1 MNPDALIIADQL
13 SKSYGEVHAVD
24 GLSLRVASGEI
35 YGLVGPDGAGKTTTM
50 RLLCGALHPDRVK
63 SGHATSIHV
72 AGYDVARQVEHARA
86 QIGYLPQR
94 FSLYED
100 LTVMENIR
108 FFAEV
113 RGLSADEWLPRCME
127 ILEFVGLADFTERR
141 AGQLSGGMKQK
152 LGLAS
157 ALVTQPRVLLLD
169 EPTTGVDPVTRQDFW
184 QLLIRLVAVMP
195 QRESKQDSSEEN
207 GSVAVLLSTPYMDE
221 ASRCN
226 RVGFM
231 KQGRII
237 AEGAPSQLRE
247 RLSGRI
253 LALRGTP
260 LNLLRHVAKTD
271 PDVEDVQAFGD
282 RLHIRVRENTA
293 RMVIERLP
301 DRIKEKSGKVEE
313 LRSVSPVLEDVFIE
327 LSTETDTEKVSG
339 GSHE

>member
-113 RGLSADEWLPRCME
+113 RGLSAAEWKPRCME
-127 ILEFVGLADFTERR
+127 ILHFVGLDPFTERL

-152 LGLAS
+152 LGLAT
-157 ALVTQPRVLLLD
+157 ALVHRPRVLLLD

-184 QLLIRLVAVMP
+184 QLIIRLVSQANH
-195 QRESKQDSSEEN
+195 DD
-207 GSVAVLLSTPYMDE
+207 GDVAVLVSTPYMDE
-221 ASRCN
+221 AARCT
-226 RVGFM
+226 RVGFLRA
-231 KQGRII
+231 GRLLVEGTP
-237 AEGAPSQLRE
+237 AELRT
-247 RLSGRI
+247 RLDDRI
-253 LALRGTP
+253 LELRGSP
-260 LNLLRHVAKTD
+260 LTLLRRLAGAD
-271 PDVEDVQAFGD
+271 PDVEDAQMFGD
-282 RLHIRVRENTA
+282 RIHLRVHPGKAAE
-293 RMVIERLP
+293 VEERL
-301 DRIKEKSGKVEE
+301 RQHILAEGGEISK
-313 LRSVSPVLEDVFIE
+313 LRSVAPQLEDVFISLLE
-327 LSTETDTEKVSG
+327 
-339 GSHE
+339 